1 MASGKITL
9 STPSGSSMSG
19 YISWSSKSNGS
30 AANTSTVTA
39 TVYLKKNNSY
49 TTTGTF
55 SGTLS
60 IAGTAYSIS
69 KYGSWKN
76 SYVAVGTKTKTVAHN
91 SDGSKSIK
99 ISTSIKNSGTSQA
112 GTYSASKTVTL
123 DPIPRASSISSSADW
138 TAGSALK
145 VSISRKS
152 TSFTHKVSV
161 SVGGTTVASAEG
173 VGTSVTFSGDN
184 FNLKVF
190 KAMAAANSAKTII
203 TVTTYSGSTLIGSA
217 VTKEGNVNVPT
228 LSSLSCVS
236 EANIKDMID
245 ITVKQGDS
253 RLTHSLGYSFKDM
266 SGFLM
271 GSSESGVSGSVY
283 SWYLDEQFYE
293 QIPNAK
299 SGVCTL
305 TLSNYYTPEGGP
317 PIRVGQAISKD
328 VTLTVAGSEPIFT
341 DFTYVDTNDQL
352 YAYTGGQALISGYSN
367 VKCII
372 EEDNKAVAQYGAE
385 IVSYELSV
393 GSKGEIKQ
401 KEDLKANIIELSA
414 SEVDDGIISIKA
426 TDTRGNSTM
435 VTKETT
441 LIPYASLSIKSM
453 ALERENMA
461 GEKTRLKM
469 ELSMYCGSLGI
480 ADNSIISCTYKYKKA
495 DEQWSE
501 SIGPNSIDCN
511 NFKINTEN
519 GTACI
524 DVEIAG
530 DKGNDGFTLAG
541 SYDVEV
547 TVNDAIDHVKA
558 VGTIDS
564 GYPAIYI
571 KKLDGDE
578 DDGYQVGINCV
589 PDETQ
594 GSGLFVEGKSM
605 KQNGL
610 DIGVPVGAVM
620 VWISDTIPV
629 NWLLLDGSAISRTDY
644 ADLFSVLGTT
654 YGTGDGSTTFN
665 LPDMRNR
672 VAVGKGS
679 NTLFAELGKI
689 GGETT
694 HKLVTAEI
702 PAHTHGSAGAHKH
715 FIQNTNGSGS
725 GYIRLESYA
734 SAASTNRSVYTNEAG
749 SHTHTSVGGSGAHN
763 NVQPYIVLNYIIK
776 AK

>member
-60 IAGTAYSIS
+60 IAGTSYSIS

-123 DPIPRASSISSSADW
+123 DTIPRASSISSSADW
-138 TAGSALK
+138 TAGNDLK

-161 SVGGTTVASAEG
+161 SVGETTVASAEG
-173 VGTSVTFSGDN
+173 VGTSVTFSGDA
-184 FNLKVF
+184 FNSEVF
-190 KAMAAANSAKTII
+190 KAMKAVDSAKTKI
-203 TVTTYSGSTLIGSA
+203 TVTTYSGSTKIGSA
-217 VTKEGNVNVPT
+217 ATKTGTVSVPT
-228 LSSLSCVS
+228 LSSITCTN
-236 EANIKDMID
+236 EANIKDTID
-245 ITVKQGDS
+245 IIINQGNS
-253 RLTHSLGYSFKDM
+253 RLTHSLSYSFGSM
-266 SGFLM
+266 SGMLM
-271 GSSESGVSGSVY
+271 GSSTAGVSVSEH
-283 SWYLDEQFYE
+283 SWYVDEQFYS

-305 TLSNYYTPEGGP
+305 TLLNYYTPAGES
-317 PIRVGQAISKD
+317 PIRVGQAVTKK
-328 VTLTVAGSEPIFT
+328 VTLNAADSDPIFS
-341 DFTYVDTNDQL
+341 DFTYMDTNDKL
-352 YAYTGGQALISGYSN
+352 HAYTGSNQVIVSGYSN
-367 VKCII
+367 VKCVV
-372 EEDNKAVAQYGAE
+372 EESNKAVAINGATMT
-385 IVSYELSV
+385 SYEMNI
-393 GSKGEIKQ
+393 GSKSTTCEYIDIGNTELIV
-401 KEDLKANIIELSA
+401 EKANA
-414 SEVDDGIISIKA
+414 GIISIKA
-426 TDTRGNSTM
+426 MDSRGNYTT
-435 VTKETT
+435 VTKEAIF
-441 LIPYASLSIKSM
+441 IPYFPLSIKSM

-461 GEKTRLKM
+461 GEKTMLTM
-469 ELSMYCGSLGI
+469 ELSMFGGSLGI
-480 ADNSIISCTYKYKKA
+480 TNNIITSCTYRYKEA
-495 DEQWSE
+495 GSEWSE
-501 SIGPNSIDCN
+501 ENAFNSIN
-511 NFKINTEN
+511 TSEFEINADN
-519 GTACI
+519 GTAYI
-524 DVEIAG
+524 NVEIAG

-547 TVNDAIDHVKA
+547 YVSDAIESATA

-578 DDGYQVGINCV
+578 DNGYQVGINCV
-589 PDETQ
+589 PDESQ

-610 DIGVPVGAVM
+610 DIGVPVGSVM
-620 VWISDTIPV
+620 GWFSNTIPM
-629 NWLLLDGSAISRTDY
+629 NWLLLDGRAISRVDY
-644 ADLFSVLGTT
+644 ADLFSAIGTT

-665 LPDMRNR
+665 LPDMRDR
-672 VAVGKGS
+672 TAVGKGS
-679 NTLFAELGKI
+679 NTLFATLGKT

-694 HKLVTAEI
+694 HKLVAAEI
-702 PAHTHGSAGAHKH
+702 PAHTHGSAGTHKH
-715 FIQNTNGSGS
+715 FIKNTNGTGS

-734 SAASTNRSVYTNEAG
+734 SAASTNRSVYTDEAG
-749 SHTHTSVGGSGAHN
+749 AHTHTSVGGSGAHN